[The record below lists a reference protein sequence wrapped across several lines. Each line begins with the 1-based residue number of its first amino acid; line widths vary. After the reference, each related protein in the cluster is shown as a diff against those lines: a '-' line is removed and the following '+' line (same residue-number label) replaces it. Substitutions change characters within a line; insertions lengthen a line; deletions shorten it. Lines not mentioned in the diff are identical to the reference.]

1 MASKYVGLMIIPA
14 LAFLVTVIIGQY
26 RGDPIVHSPN
36 LESVGRWISTYVIE
50 VLPLFWPLLIL
61 RIAIGT
67 QFVKR
72 LPNATAR
79 NRAALCALISLSI
92 PYVFAFAYLPLLIV
106 AAPRTGHG
114 YLACAG
120 RHTNCWRI
128 SFRWME
134 NRITIFRIVKTGS
147 RAKKTTWRPNL
158 AARRALVGGPAPH

>member
-26 RGDPIVHSPN
+26 RGDPIVHSSN

-106 AAPRTGHG
+106 AAPASPGQG
-114 YLACAG
+114 MGIL
-120 RHTNCWRI
+120 
-128 SFRWME
+128 
-134 NRITIFRIVKTGS
+134 
-147 RAKKTTWRPNL
+147 L
-158 AARRALVGGPAPH
+158 ALVATPIAGALAFVGWKIALRFSGS